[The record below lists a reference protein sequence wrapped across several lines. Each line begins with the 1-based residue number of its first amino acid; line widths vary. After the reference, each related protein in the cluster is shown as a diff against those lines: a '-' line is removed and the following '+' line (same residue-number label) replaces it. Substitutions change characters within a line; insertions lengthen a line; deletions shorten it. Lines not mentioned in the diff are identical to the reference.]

1 MRNRRSSCAMRAV
14 FAAARRISGGNLG
27 SCEIFVRTSR
37 GTIQHVH
44 MTMLP
49 NCACTPLRRN
59 ETLLPRGFFDK
70 CASPHSRGGESFTL
84 ESESDFQRHLI
95 MVHAAI
101 ADLSANLHNLEPAQM
116 PQCLGRI
123 GDGGVH

>member
-1 MRNRRSSCAMRAV
+1 MRTV

-44 MTMLP
+44 MPMLP
-49 NCACTPLRRN
+49 KCACTPLRRN
-59 ETLLPRGFFDK
+59 ETLLPRRFFDK

-84 ESESDFQRHLI
+84 QSESDLQRHLI

-101 ADLSANLHNLEPAQM
+101 ADLPANLHNLEPAQM
-116 PQCLGRI
+116 PQCLGGARNRGLYRI
-123 GDGGVH
+123 VDRFFG